1 MTDRAQVLESLLTH
15 PGWRVFLAHVEQEWG
30 ASGVRYNTEL
40 DKALGLLDDNAA
52 ASQARPH
59 FHAPTERAFARRPRE
74 EHALLLVRASPR

>member
-1 MTDRAQVLESLLTH
+1 MKTVMIALWTL
-15 PGWRVFLAHVEQEWG
+15 G
-30 ASGVRYNTEL
+30 ASVAVAARTGFVL
-40 DKALGLLDDNAA
+40 HAA